1 MHIVTQVEP
10 SGAVTLVVRGTLN
23 ASCVADVDRAVAQAR
38 LLDQPLFLDLSG
50 VRLIDRPTLQYL
62 IDLMEHEIRLVI
74 CPAYVEQ
81 WIAREANDHG
91 CACAT

>member
-1 MHIVTQVEP
+1 MHIMTQVEP
-10 SGAVTLVVRGTLN
+10 TGAVTLVVRGTLN
-23 ASCVADVDRAVAQAR
+23 AACVPDVDRAVEQAR
-38 LLDQPLFLDLSG
+38 RLEQPLFLDLSG

-81 WIAREANDHG
+81 WIAREMSERRPS
-91 CACAT
+91 CAT